1 MATVSINPR
10 YVFTSDRLPAVFV
23 YSFATALASILGLLA
38 YGAFEQAG
46 WFVDTKTHAGGFA
59 LVVDLAVFVIK
70 FLIAAV
76 AVYFVSMFIKRAVQG
91 RFETANIAR
100 RTRDGTFAF
109 TMAAAFFLGFIWTPW
124 TAFNGVAGA
133 TFFVILAGIAL
144 CLLDIP
150 FRKFSYKL
158 IFLAAIF
165 LLFLAVMYLSSS
177 PGVASSSMSWFPSVL
192 GLLSVAVPTGLV
204 AWFAPY
210 ENQNSKFGSL
220 AMILIALYVFVGGTL
235 WVIAFSFTSIKILPL
250 FTPADWW
257 DKFAGFA
264 NYTRLF
270 NTSRW
275 MDCPAISQIPSP
287 GLIWNDVVWS
297 QIGTSGWFNGWAT
310 GFNSWLAAWSG
321 WQLKCAGSFPNVITY
336 AIFFISIVMI
346 LGFIIAVL
354 MDQKIRAEGV
364 FRTIY
369 LYPFALSFIVTGHV
383 WAWIFSP
390 EYGLQKAVRALGW
403 ESFSFGWIADQKMVM
418 YAIVIAGVWQGTGFV
433 MALMLAGLRGIDEEI
448 WKAARIDG
456 IPTWRTYVQIV
467 IPMMKPVL
475 VTTFV
480 FVASGAIRIYD
491 LVLATTDGGPGVSSD
506 VPSRYIYQNF
516 TANLGQSLAAS
527 TVMLLSMALIL
538 IPWIRLEFGKKGQTA

>member
-1 MATVSINPR
+1 MATASINPR
-10 YVFTSDRLPAVFV
+10 YVFTRDRIPAVIV
-23 YSFATALASILGLLA
+23 YSIATALAAILGLLA
-38 YGAFEQAG
+38 HDVFEQAE
-46 WFVDTKTHAGGFA
+46 WFINVSGQKSGFSLFTDIALFTVKMLLSAG
-59 LVVDLAVFVIK
+59 
-70 FLIAAV
+70 
-76 AVYFVSMFIKRAVQG
+76 AVYAGSLFGKRVLQNS
-91 RFETANIAR
+91 FETGTVSR
-100 RTRDGTFAF
+100 RVRDTTFAF
-109 TMAAAFFLGFIWTPW
+109 TTTVAFLLGMGWKPW
-124 TAFNGVAGA
+124 TEFSDVTGA

-144 CLLDIP
+144 TMLDIP

-158 IFLAAIF
+158 V
-165 LLFLAVMYLSSS
+165 FLAVIFVLFLIVMYSSAS
-177 PGVASSSMSWFPSVL
+177 ADVAASSLSWFPSVL
-192 GLLSVAVPTGLV
+192 GLLTVAVPTGLV

-210 ENQNSKFGSL
+210 ENQQSKFGSL
-220 AMILIALYVFVGGTL
+220 AMILIALFVFVGGTL
-235 WVIAFSFTSIKILPL
+235 WTILFSFTSMKVLPL
-250 FTPADWW
+250 FTPSQWVE
-257 DKFAGFA
+257 KFSGLA

-275 MDCPAISQIPSP
+275 MECPAITK
-287 GLIWNDVVWS
+287 
-297 QIGTSGWFNGWAT
+297 IGTPLWKLQCS
-310 GFNSWLAAWSG
+310 
-321 WQLKCAGSFPNVITY
+321 GSFPNVVTY
-336 AIFFISIVMI
+336 ALCFIGLVMV

-390 EYGLQKAVRALGW
+390 EYGLQKAVRAWGW

-418 YAIVIAGVWQGTGFV
+418 YAIVIAGIWQGTGFV

-448 WKAARIDG
+448 WKAAKIDG
-456 IPTWRTYVQIV
+456 IPTWRTYIQIV
-467 IPMMKPVL
+467 LPMMKPVL

-491 LVLATTDGGPGVSSD
+491 LVIAITDGGPGVSSD

-527 TVMLLSMALIL
+527 TVMLLSMAVIL
-538 IPWIRLEFGKKGQTA
+538 IPWIRMEFGKKA

>member
-1 MATVSINPR
+1 MATVSIVSINPR
-10 YVFTSDRLPAVFV
+10 YVFTRDRLPAVVV
-23 YSFATALASILGLLA
+23 YSLATALASITGLLA
-38 YGAFEQAG
+38 YGLFEQAG
-46 WFVDTKTHAGGFA
+46 WFVDVKAHVGGFPLA
-59 LVVDLAVFVIK
+59 LDLVIFTVK
-70 FLIAAV
+70 FLVAAAAV
-76 AVYFVSMFIKRAVQG
+76 YALSLFAKRALQDS
-91 RFETANIAR
+91 FESPNMAR
-100 RTRDGTFAF
+100 RTRDATFAF
-109 TMAAAFFLGFIWTPW
+109 TMAAAFLLGFIWTPW
-124 TAFNGVAGA
+124 TVFSGVAGA
-133 TFFVILAGIAL
+133 TFFIVLAGIAL
-144 CLLDIP
+144 SLLDIP

-158 IFLAAIF
+158 IFLIVIF
-165 LLFLAVMYLSSS
+165 VLFMAVMYSAEFESIK
-177 PGVASSSMSWFPSVL
+177 ASSISWFPSML

-210 ENQNSKFGSL
+210 ENQQSKFGSFL
-220 AMILIALYVFVGGTL
+220 MILIALFVFVGGTL
-235 WVIAFSFTSIKILPL
+235 WTVMFSFTSMKVLPL
-250 FTPADWW
+250 FTPGEWVE
-257 DKFAGFA
+257 KFSGVA

-275 MDCPAISQIPSP
+275 MDCPVFTKIS
-287 GLIWNDVVWS
+287 
-297 QIGTSGWFNGWAT
+297 T
-310 GFNSWLAAWSG
+310 AAWKF
-321 WQLKCAGSFPNVITY
+321 QCTGSFPNVVTY
-336 AIFFISIVMI
+336 AIFFITIAMA
-346 LGFIIAVL
+346 LGFLIAVL

-390 EYGLQKAVRALGW
+390 EYGLQKAVRAWGW

-456 IPTWRTYVQIV
+456 IPTWRTYLQIV
-467 IPMMKPVL
+467 LPMMKPVL

-491 LVLATTDGGPGVSSD
+491 LVIATTDGGPGVSSD

-527 TVMLLSMALIL
+527 TVMLLSMAIIL
-538 IPWIRLEFGKKGQTA
+538 IPWIRLEFGKKGQ

>member
-1 MATVSINPR
+1 MATVSLNPR
-10 YVFTSDRLPAVFV
+10 YIFTKDRLPAVVV
-23 YSFATALASILGLLA
+23 YSLATALASILGLLT
-38 YGAFEQAG
+38 YGLFEQAG
-46 WFVDTKTHAGGFA
+46 WFVALKKHVGGFA
-59 LVVDLAVFVIK
+59 LFIDLSSFALKFCAAAAVIGYGLLVAKRALQNSFETPNMPMRVRDLT
-70 FLIAAV
+70 FAATTIAA
-76 AVYFVSMFIKRAVQG
+76 FL
-91 RFETANIAR
+91 
-100 RTRDGTFAF
+100 
-109 TMAAAFFLGFIWTPW
+109 LGFIWTPW
-124 TAFNGVAGA
+124 AQFSGVASA
-133 TFFVILAGIAL
+133 TFFVVLAGIAL
-144 CLLDIP
+144 SLLDIP
-150 FRKFSYKL
+150 FRKLSYKMT
-158 IFLAAIF
+158 
-165 LLFLAVMYLSSS
+165 FLAVILALFIVTNYLAGS
-177 PGVASSSMSWFPSVL
+177 PAVAASAFGWLPLVF

-210 ENQNSKFGSL
+210 ENQQSKFGSL
-220 AMILIALYVFVGGTL
+220 AMILIALFVFVGGTI
-235 WVIAFSFTSIKILPL
+235 WTVMFSFTSIKILPL

-257 DKFAGFA
+257 EKFNGLA

-275 MDCPAISQIPSP
+275 MDCPAITK
-287 GLIWNDVVWS
+287 
-297 QIGTSGWFNGWAT
+297 IGTDA
-310 GFNSWLAAWSG
+310 
-321 WQLKCAGSFPNVITY
+321 WQLQCSGSFPNVVTY
-336 AIFFISIVMI
+336 AFFFITIVMS
-346 LGFIIAVL
+346 LGFLIAVL

-390 EYGLQKAVRALGW
+390 EYGLQKAVRGLGW

-448 WKAARIDG
+448 WKAAKIDG
-456 IPTWRTYVQIV
+456 IPTWRTYLQIV
-467 IPMMKPVL
+467 LPMMKPVL

-491 LVLATTDGGPGVSSD
+491 LVIATTDGGPGVSSD

-527 TVMLLSMALIL
+527 TIMLLSMAVIL
-538 IPWIRLEFGKKGQTA
+538 IPWIRLEFGKKGQ

>member
-10 YVFTSDRLPAVFV
+10 YVFTRDRLPAVIV
-23 YSFATALASILGLLA
+23 YSFATALAAILGLLA
-38 YGAFEQAG
+38 YGVFEQAN
-46 WFVDTKTHAGGFA
+46 WFIDVKNHAGGFA
-59 LVVDLAVFVIK
+59 LFADIVFFAVK
-70 FLIAAV
+70 LLIGAAV
-76 AVYFVSMFIKRAVQG
+76 VGAATVVLKRALQG
-91 RFETANIAR
+91 HFETPVIAKR
-100 RTRDGTFAF
+100 KSDLTVALATASAF
-109 TMAAAFFLGFIWTPW
+109 LLGFAWTPW
-124 TAFNGVAGA
+124 TVFSGVAGA
-133 TFFVILAGIAL
+133 TFFIVLAGIAL
-144 CLLDIP
+144 SLLDIP
-150 FRKFSYKL
+150 FRKFSYK
-158 IFLAAIF
+158 IA
-165 LLFLAVMYLSSS
+165 FLAVIFALFLTVMYSSAS
-177 PGVASSSMSWFPSVL
+177 TGLAASSFSWFPTVL
-192 GLLSVAVPTGLV
+192 GLLSVAVATGLV

-210 ENQNSKFGSL
+210 ENQQSKFGSL
-220 AMILIALYVFVGGTL
+220 AMILIALFVFVGGTL
-235 WVIAFSFTSIKILPL
+235 WVVLFSFTSIKILPL
-250 FTPADWW
+250 FTPAEWW
-257 DKFAGFA
+257 DKFSGFA

-275 MDCPAISQIPSP
+275 MDCPA
-287 GLIWNDVVWS
+287 LS
-297 QIGTSGWFNGWAT
+297 QIGSA
-310 GFNSWLAAWSG
+310 G
-321 WQLKCAGSFPNVITY
+321 WQLKCSGSFPNVITY
-336 AIFFISIVMI
+336 AVCFIAVVMI

-390 EYGLQKAVRALGW
+390 EYGLQKAVRGMGW

-467 IPMMKPVL
+467 LPMMKPVL

-491 LVLATTDGGPGVSSD
+491 LVLAITDGGPGVSSD

-527 TVMLLSMALIL
+527 TVMLLSMAVIL
-538 IPWIRLEFGKKGQTA
+538 IPWIRMEFGKKA

>member
-1 MATVSINPR
+1 MATVSMNPR
-10 YVFTSDRLPAVFV
+10 YVFTRDRVPAVIV
-23 YSFATALASILGLLA
+23 YSVATALVSILGLLT
-38 YGAFEQAG
+38 YGMFERAG
-46 WFVDTKTHAGGFA
+46 WFVDVKNHAGGAALYADVGMFA
-59 LVVDLAVFVIK
+59 IKLLGLAAIVYA
-70 FLIAAV
+70 IAH
-76 AVYFVSMFIKRAVQG
+76 YGKRALQG
-91 RFETANIAR
+91 RFETATLSR
-100 RTRDGTFAF
+100 RTRDATFALAV
-109 TMAAAFFLGFIWTPW
+109 TATFLAGFGWTPW
-124 TAFNGVAGA
+124 TTFSGIAGA
-133 TFFVILAGIAL
+133 TFFIVLAGIAL
-144 CLLDIP
+144 ELLDIP
-150 FRKFSYKL
+150 FRKFNNKL
-158 IFLAAIF
+158 IYLGVIL
-165 LLFLAVMYLSSS
+165 LLFWIVMKTSASADIA
-177 PGVASSSMSWFPSVL
+177 ASSASWFPLVL
-192 GLLSVAVPTGLV
+192 GLLTVVVPLSLV
-204 AWFAPY
+204 PWFAPY
-210 ENQNSKFGSL
+210 ENQQSKFGSL
-220 AMILIALYVFVGGTL
+220 AMILIALFVFVGGTL
-235 WVIAFSFTSIKILPL
+235 WVLLFSFTSIKILPL
-250 FTPADWW
+250 FTPAEWW
-257 DKFAGFA
+257 DKFIGFA

-275 MDCPAISQIPSP
+275 MDCPALSA
-287 GLIWNDVVWS
+287 
-297 QIGTSGWFNGWAT
+297 IGT
-310 GFNSWLAAWSG
+310 SG
-321 WQLKCAGSFPNVITY
+321 WQLKCSGSFPNVITY
-336 AIFFISIVMI
+336 AIFFISIVMT

-354 MDQKIRAEGV
+354 MDQKIRAEGM

-390 EYGLQKAVRALGW
+390 EYGLQKAVRGLGW

-467 IPMMKPVL
+467 LPMMKPVL

-538 IPWIRLEFGKKGQTA
+538 IPWIRMEFGNKGQST

>member
-10 YVFTSDRLPAVFV
+10 YVVTSDRLTAVIV
-23 YSFATALASILGLLA
+23 YSFATALASITGLLA
-38 YGAFEQAG
+38 YGLFEQAG
-46 WFVDTKTHAGGFA
+46 WFVNVRSHAGGTALGVDVAIFA
-59 LVVDLAVFVIK
+59 VK
-70 FLIAAV
+70 FLVAAAAV
-76 AVYFVSMFIKRAVQG
+76 YALSLFAKRALQEG
-91 RFETANIAR
+91 FETQAIAR
-100 RTRDGTFAF
+100 RTRDSTFAI
-109 TMAAAFFLGFIWTPW
+109 TLTAAFVLGFIWKPW
-124 TAFNGVAGA
+124 TVFSGVAGA
-133 TFFVILAGIAL
+133 TFFIVLAGIAL
-144 CLLDIP
+144 SLLDIP
-150 FRKFSYKL
+150 FRKFAYKVA
-158 IFLAAIF
+158 FLSAIF
-165 LLFLAVMYLSSS
+165 ALFLVVMYSADSA
-177 PGVASSSMSWFPSVL
+177 GVAASSISWFPSVL
-192 GLLSVAVPTGLV
+192 GLLAVAVPTGLV

-220 AMILIALYVFVGGTL
+220 AMILIALFVFVGGTL
-235 WVIAFSFTSIKILPL
+235 WTVMFSFASMRVLPL
-250 FTPADWW
+250 FTPGEWV
-257 DKFAGFA
+257 DKFAGFS

-275 MDCPAISQIPSP
+275 MDCPAITK
-287 GLIWNDVVWS
+287 
-297 QIGTSGWFNGWAT
+297 IGNPLWKLQCS
-310 GFNSWLAAWSG
+310 
-321 WQLKCAGSFPNVITY
+321 GSFPNVVTY
-336 AIFFISIVMI
+336 AVCFIAVVMV

-390 EYGLQKAVRALGW
+390 EYGLQKAVRAWGW
-403 ESFSFGWIADQKMVM
+403 DSFSFGWIADQKMVM

-467 IPMMKPVL
+467 LPMMKPVL

-491 LVLATTDGGPGVSSD
+491 LVIAITDGGPGVSSD

-527 TVMLLSMALIL
+527 TVMLLSMAVIL
-538 IPWIRLEFGKKGQTA
+538 IPWIRLEFGKKGQ